1 MLFVIE
7 KRCYQLAM
15 LTVQTE
21 LLEIDISLLK
31 FVCIYSFTLN
41 MMIVAFIK
49 LFMILLLNN
58 YKKTSILNVKHFN

>member
-1 MLFVIE
+1 
-7 KRCYQLAM
+7 M

-49 LFMILLLNN
+49 LFMILLSNN
-58 YKKTSILNVKHFN
+58 YKKTSILNLNILIRYLY